1 MLNTQIARLDYWRLQ
16 RLFTKENLHFSLK
29 STKTLL
35 ASVLHI
41 NYLLISPRGFFW
53 FRCAERATSRNKVL
67 NTLRNWL
74 ASSKQFNLSLLSL
87 CSADVKPGRWSQGY
101 WQSISELFIVQNSG
115 FILKII
121 RARYWALGSQLSE
134 W

>member
-1 MLNTQIARLDYWRLQ
+1 MKVFAHPNWFYWVKEKKTNIFSAKVLLNTQIVRLDYWRLQ

-74 ASSKQFNLSLLSL
+74 ASSKQFNLSLLSV
-87 CSADVKPGRWSQGY
+87 CSADVKRLDGEIKDTYRGY
-101 WQSISELFIVQNSG
+101 LNCF
-115 FILKII
+115 
-121 RARYWALGSQLSE
+121 
-134 W
+134 